1 MGLDNVDMEIL
12 RILNQNARTPVSHI
26 SREIGL
32 SSPSIRDRIKK
43 LEERGIIMKYSL
55 VVDQKKLGFGIT
67 AFVGLT
73 LDHPHCC
80 REDIVDELRKIPQ
93 IVEGHF
99 TDGDE
104 DMLIKVVTKNTE
116 SLMENIAQITSIDGI
131 KRTRTIITLSTPI
144 AY

>member
-1 MGLDNVDMEIL
+1 MGLDDVDREIL
-12 RILNQNARTPVSHI
+12 RILKGNARKPISHI

-43 LEERGIIMKYSL
+43 LEDGGVIRGYSL
-55 VVDQKKLGFGIT
+55 VVDQKKLGLGIT

-80 REDIVDELRKIPQ
+80 REDIVDELRKFPQ

-99 TDGDE
+99 TDGAE
-104 DMLIKVVTKNTE
+104 DMLIKVVTRNTE
-116 SLMENIAQITSIDGI
+116 SLMENIAQLTSINGI